1 MTALTNNYFKEIYEH
16 IQDGIIV
23 MTAAREIVM
32 MNPAAIRLTGW
43 HVGGHVPYCTYCME
57 RKKETGEQTCYLMA
71 NSEVPSFLS
80 QMPTYHGRNIDVE
93 MSTAAIYPNNET
105 GEIEYLLVLR
115 DQELFKKA
123 QEVEITKKMMRAL
136 IEAKE
141 SEHKRLAQELHDGV
155 GQSLFTVSVA
165 LQAVN
170 TFVQHNDK
178 LSDYIAEVQAELQRA
193 MDDVKA
199 YSHQL
204 RPHSL
209 DQLGLVPTIQMMLDH
224 YAKNMPHVSFLLHA
238 PDIDRFEPVIEI
250 NVYRVIQEALHNVL
264 KYANASR
271 VDILMTQD
279 EDNLYVTIRDDG
291 DGFDRQTIASEG
303 LGLKHMEERM
313 AFLRGACHIQSTIGS
328 GTTIQLQVPRWQQ
341 YDEHFISR

>member
-32 MNPAAIRLTGW
+32 MNPAASRLTGW
-43 HVGGHVPYCTYCME
+43 AVGERVPYCTYCME
-57 RKKETGEQTCYLMA
+57 REKQTGEQTCYLIA

-80 QMPTYHGRNIDVE
+80 QMPTYHGKNIDVE
-93 MSTAAIYPNNET
+93 MSTAAIYPNSDT
-105 GEIEYLLVLR
+105 GETEYLLVLR
-115 DQELFKKA
+115 DQELLKKA
-123 QEVEITKKMMRAL
+123 QEVDITKKMMRAL
-136 IEAKE
+136 IDAKE

-170 TFVQHNDK
+170 SFVQHNDK
-178 LSDYIAEVQAELQRA
+178 LSDYITEVQAELQRA
-193 MDDVKA
+193 MEDVKA

-224 YAKNMPHVSFLLHA
+224 LAKNMPHVSFMLHA
-238 PDIDRFEPVIEI
+238 PNITRFEAVIEI

-264 KYANASR
+264 KYANAAH
-271 VDILMTQD
+271 VNVTMTQD
-279 EDNLYVTIRDDG
+279 EDYLYVTIRDDG
-291 DGFDRQTIASEG
+291 VGFNRKDITSEG
-303 LGLKHMEERM
+303 LGLKHMEERI
-313 AFLRGACHIQSTIGS
+313 AFIHGTCSIQSAVGS
-328 GTTIQLQVPRWQQ
+328 GTTIQLQVPRWQHD
-341 YDEHFISR
+341 DERIISR